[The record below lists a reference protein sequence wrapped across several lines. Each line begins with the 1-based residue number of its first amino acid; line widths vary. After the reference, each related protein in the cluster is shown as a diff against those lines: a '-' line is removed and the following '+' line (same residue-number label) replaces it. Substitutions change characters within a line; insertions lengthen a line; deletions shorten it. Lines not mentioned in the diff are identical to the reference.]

1 MAIAQGR
8 PLTGGQ
14 QAQSLANNIKARHV
28 VGLTA
33 PAFVLAFLSQFQSP
47 FLSLFL
53 SPFRLRPLLLVC
65 AVCLTAPAI
74 SAQGIYTCV
83 DSKGRRLTA
92 DRPIA
97 DCMAKEQQVLNND
110 GSVRTVH
117 PPTLTAEERLE
128 KEAKDRAVADARAAL
143 ADATR
148 RDRNLMTRYPSEAAH
163 QRARESSL
171 DTVRLAIRSTEVR
184 LRDLLQERKPLGDEA
199 EFYQG
204 KPLPGKLKAA
214 IDANDAARDAQKAA
228 AANQEAELGRINKL
242 YDAELDRLRRLWAGA
257 QPGSMGALPSF
268 FEVKK
273 AAPAKA
279 PVAAAS
285 AGNASAAKTAA
296 KPAAQP

>member
-1 MAIAQGR
+1 MANAQGR
-8 PLTGGQ
+8 PAQGGQ
-14 QAQSLANNIKARHV
+14 QAQSWANTTKAWLV
-28 VGLTA
+28 VGVWCLA
-33 PAFVLAFLSQFQSP
+33 LPAV
-47 FLSLFL
+47 
-53 SPFRLRPLLLVC
+53 
-65 AVCLTAPAI
+65 

-128 KEAKDRAVADARAAL
+128 KEAKERAAADARAAQ

-148 RDRNLMTRYPSEAAH
+148 RDRNLMARYPSEAAH

-171 DTVRLAIRSTEVR
+171 DTVRLAIRSTELR
-184 LRDLLQERKPLGDEA
+184 LRDLQQERKPLADEA

-268 FEVKK
+268 FDVKK
-273 AAPAKA
+273 PAPVKA
-279 PVAAAS
+279 PVASAGAGAAS
-285 AGNASAAKTAA
+285 AGNAAGAKTAA
-296 KPAAQP
+296 KP